1 MNESFNFYEFS
12 RFRSA
17 HLRANGFIG
26 GVSLTLMCLIGLV
39 RWGLGFDTDL
49 FSEEYFY
56 IFVIVFGLCTLI
68 PRAGYKL
75 SRHICG
81 SWYDTSYGET
91 YAEYKKNE
99 KLFQAKQLLEE

>member
-1 MNESFNFYEFS
+1 MDESFNFYEFN

-26 GVSLTLMCLIGLV
+26 GVSLTLMCLIGLI
-39 RWGLGFDTDL
+39 RWGLGFDSDL
-49 FSEEYFY
+49 FSEEHFY
-56 IFVIVFGLCTLI
+56 IFAIAFGLCALI

-75 SRHICG
+75 SRHICR

-91 YAEYKKNE
+91 YAEYKNNE